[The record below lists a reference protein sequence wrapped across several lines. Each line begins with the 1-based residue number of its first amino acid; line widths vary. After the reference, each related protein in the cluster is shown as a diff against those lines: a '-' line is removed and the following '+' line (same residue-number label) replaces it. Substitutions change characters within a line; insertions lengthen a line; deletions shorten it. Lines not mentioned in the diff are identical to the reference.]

1 MWCALMLQEVIPLI
15 SQNNMISQNVTI
27 MFKIKFQRSFG
38 ND

>member
-15 SQNNMISQNVTI
+15 SQNVTI
-27 MFKIKFQRSFG
+27 MFIIKFQRSFG